1 MSVMIPDCMPSPKVN
16 VGWVIVTVTVF
27 PFPSIYVEVRRG
39 GDVGVVEGGEM
50 GVYIVGSAVG
60 DPDVVELGGVVGV
73 IPLDVRVDEEPGKGL
88 VVTGPTFPLLETV
101 VEELEL
107 MGLTVVITVDTMV
120 VVIYVL

>member
-1 MSVMIPDCMPSPKVN
+1 MPSPKVN